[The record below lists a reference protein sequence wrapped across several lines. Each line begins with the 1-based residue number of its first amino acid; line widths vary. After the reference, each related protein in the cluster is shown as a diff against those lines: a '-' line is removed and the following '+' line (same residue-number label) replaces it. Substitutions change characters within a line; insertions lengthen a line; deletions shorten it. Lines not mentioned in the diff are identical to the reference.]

1 MHVFFGFFFLLKSY
15 KSLESGDVFR
25 WTDVICP
32 GCLSLF
38 ASETTKGKIMPLRE
52 GKLGHEKGDLFS
64 CLARENLE
72 SGDHFIS
79 TQRLEDVRVLVLKFL
94 GDCVKLLF
102 RKWLFFRTL
111 ETSPPPKGLWI
122 GSVITVSISPGPVW
136 GKYIAACLQTKLG
149 MTTTSASLSF
159 LRTLRKMQSSKKKNP
174 YKEKMIDLRL
184 RTDRS

>member
-1 MHVFFGFFFLLKSY
+1 
-15 KSLESGDVFR
+15 
-25 WTDVICP
+25 
-32 GCLSLF
+32 
-38 ASETTKGKIMPLRE
+38 MPLRE

-111 ETSPPPKGLWI
+111 ETSPPQKDC
-122 GSVITVSISPGPVW
+122 GSV
-136 GKYIAACLQTKLG
+136 
-149 MTTTSASLSF
+149 
-159 LRTLRKMQSSKKKNP
+159 QS
-174 YKEKMIDLRL
+174 
-184 RTDRS
+184 

>member
-1 MHVFFGFFFLLKSY
+1 MHVFLVFFLLKSY

-64 CLARENLE
+64 CLATENLE

-94 GDCVKLLF
+94 GDCVKLLSCYSESGC
-102 RKWLFFRTL
+102 FFAPWKL
-111 ETSPPPKGLWI
+111 PPPPKGLWI

-136 GKYIAACLQTKLG
+136 GKIYRCMFT
-149 MTTTSASLSF
+149 
-159 LRTLRKMQSSKKKNP
+159 N
-174 YKEKMIDLRL
+174 
-184 RTDRS
+184 

>member
-1 MHVFFGFFFLLKSY
+1 
-15 KSLESGDVFR
+15 
-25 WTDVICP
+25 
-32 GCLSLF
+32 
-38 ASETTKGKIMPLRE
+38 MPLRE

-111 ETSPPPKGLWI
+111 ETSPPPKRI
-122 GSVITVSISPGPVW
+122 VDRFSHNSVNITWPSLGENISLHV
-136 GKYIAACLQTKLG
+136 YKL
-149 MTTTSASLSF
+149 
-159 LRTLRKMQSSKKKNP
+159 SS
-174 YKEKMIDLRL
+174 E
-184 RTDRS
+184 